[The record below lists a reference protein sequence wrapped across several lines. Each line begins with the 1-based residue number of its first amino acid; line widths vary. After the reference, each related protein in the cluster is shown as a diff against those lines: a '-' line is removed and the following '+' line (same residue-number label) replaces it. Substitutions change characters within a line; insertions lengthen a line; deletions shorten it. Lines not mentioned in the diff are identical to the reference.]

1 MATAPESI
9 PPQVSPRRSPRRHVW
24 RAALVLLV
32 VVALVIGGAAWYAS
46 TPQFEN
52 RVRAELISVLE
63 RATGG
68 RVELGAFHWRLMQLE
83 FEADNLTIH
92 GLEGPGQIPYAH
104 VDRAYVQV
112 KIISF
117 FRPKIGLNYLGVTR
131 PVFHLLVYSDGS
143 TNQPHPKVESTSNKP
158 VQDTIF
164 DLAVDRTEI
173 TEGVAL
179 IDEQAI
185 QQRAIPFDL
194 AANHVGVTVR
204 FVPAPAAA
212 TDPQVEERYAGTVHI
227 EDMTATRGNAAVH
240 SKFDA
245 SVNAGRNIVD
255 LQSLR
260 LQTGESTL
268 NGKGALRNFA
278 DPAWDM
284 QLQGAVDLR
293 EIEALSDIP
302 GLNRGQVALQLTGQG
317 NKATFSVD
325 GKADVKGA
333 TYHVATIHIADASA
347 AMQIHVTQDELALTG
362 IKARL
367 ASGGA
372 VDADLRIL
380 RWLQTAPSSAVP
392 KLPPATTRALRKA
405 SALEADRGKQQGTIR
420 AKIRGISLF
429 SIMSMV
435 APSHY
440 ADLGFDTAATGD
452 AGVDWTGSAMD
463 FTANAKVRLS
473 PTGRGRPG
481 WVPLSGSVDA
491 GYSNVSGLVSIRNL
505 LVNTPATEL
514 TVTGSLGAYPITR
527 SSSMQVQLATTN
539 LAEFDRTLTTLG
551 FAEQGKTGVKA
562 IPVALHGQAA
572 FQGVVTRS
580 ILDPDVQGHVS
591 ATNFDLLFNAP
602 VQSSASGSASSAAG
616 SAVAAP
622 SAETAVQPA
631 AAEAAR
637 SVHWDS
643 ADAQAEYSSSL
654 IAVQHGVLQ
663 HGKTTVHLSGDLR
676 AHQLSPRR
684 YAFDEESAIT
694 ANVGVQDAAVADLLV
709 MAGQNLPLSGTLNLQ
724 ANVDGD
730 LSHLSGGGHIAVSGG
745 AIYGEPYH
753 SLNADLRFAGKEVG
767 ATHLVFLQDGGE
779 LSGDGGYDISNK
791 SFHFNA
797 RGSGFDL
804 AHLQR
809 LKNSTHTVGGM
820 LVFDAQGS
828 GTIQSPSV
836 QATIHLTRLNFDN
849 KATGYLDVNAHTQ
862 GHTLLMTGNAHLS
875 NATLQAQGQVQL
887 NGDYQTQAQLTLI
900 GLDVDPILESLSVRG
915 VTVHSTIAGSVKVT
929 GPLKYPRRLSGDATL
944 AQFEVALG
952 GIPLK
957 SDGALHATLA
967 DGRLH
972 LDPLHITG
980 EDTNLRAQGS
990 AGLFDQD
997 RELDLHADGS
1007 VNMKLAQTMDTDLT
1021 SSGHVDFNVDADG
1034 TIMHPSLTGQV
1045 KFTNVAVALQDFPNG
1060 LSQMNGTLSFDQDR
1074 LDVKNLTAVSG
1085 GGKLQLGGFVTY
1097 QQGLYADLNATAKDV
1112 RIRYPQG
1119 ISSMADAKMRL
1130 QGTQA
1135 SLLLSGTVTVT
1146 RFVIGSD
1153 LDLASFSSSTGSVT
1167 LPPDPNAP
1175 SNHLRLDVH
1184 IVSAPQLDFQN
1195 SYAKL
1200 AGDVDLRVR
1209 GTLAQPSVLG
1219 HISVTEGS
1227 ATFAGTKYEL
1237 QHGDIYFTNPLRIDP
1252 VIDLSA
1258 TARVEDYDITIGL
1271 NGTPSKL
1278 SPTFRSEPPLSE
1290 QDIFALLALGRT
1302 QEEQQIYSNMQA
1314 QAGVNSTADT
1324 LLGGALNATV
1334 SSRIQKLFGGGSVK
1348 IDPTFVS
1355 GTGNSTARITVEQQV
1370 SKNATLT
1377 YATNVNSTAEQL
1389 IQAQVNLTETF
1400 SILAV
1405 RDESGV
1411 FSLLFKIRRRYR

>member
-9 PPQVSPRRSPRRHVW
+9 PPQASPRRSPWRHVW
-24 RAALVLLV
+24 RAALVLLAI
-32 VVALVIGGAAWYAS
+32 VALVIGGAAWYAS

-68 RVELGAFHWRLMQLE
+68 RVELGAFRWRLMHLE

-92 GLEGPGQIPYAH
+92 GLEGPGEIPYAH
-104 VDRAYVQV
+104 VDRADVQV

-117 FRPKIGLNYLGVTR
+117 FRPEIGLNYLGVKR
-131 PVFHLLVYSDGS
+131 PVFHLIVYSDGS
-143 TNQPHPKVESTSNKP
+143 TNQPHPKVASTSNKP
-158 VQDTIF
+158 VQDTLF

-173 TEGVAL
+173 AEGVAL
-179 IDEQAI
+179 IDEHAI

-204 FVPAPAAA
+204 FVPAPRAAN
-212 TDPQVEERYAGTVHI
+212 DPQAEERYAGTIHI
-227 EDMTATRGNAAVH
+227 EDMTATRGKAAPVH
-240 SKFDA
+240 SKLDA
-245 SVNAGRNIVD
+245 SVSAGRNVVD
-255 LQSLR
+255 LQSLQ

-268 NGKGALRNFA
+268 NGKGTLSSFA
-278 DPAWDM
+278 NPVWNM

-293 EIEALSDIP
+293 EVEALSDIP
-302 GLNRGQVALQLTGQG
+302 GLDRGQVALQLAGQG
-317 NKATFSVD
+317 NKSTFSVD

-333 TYHVATIHIADASA
+333 TYHIDTIHITDASA
-347 AMQIHVTQDELALTG
+347 ATQIHVTQDELALTG

-367 ASGGA
+367 AGGGA
-372 VDADLRIL
+372 IDADLRIL
-380 RWLQTAPSSAVP
+380 RWLETPPSNEVP
-392 KLPPATTRALRKA
+392 NLPPATTRALRKA
-405 SALEADRGKQQGTIR
+405 SELEANRGKQQGIIR

-440 ADLGFDTAATGD
+440 SDLGFDTVATGD
-452 AGVDWTGSAMD
+452 AGVDWTGSAMA

-473 PTGRGRPG
+473 PTGRGKPG

-505 LVNTPATEL
+505 VVNTPGTEL
-514 TVTGSLGAYPITR
+514 KVTGSLGVYPITR
-527 SSSMQVQLATTN
+527 ASNMEVELATTN

-551 FAEQGKTGVKA
+551 FAEAGKTGVKA
-562 IPVALHGQAA
+562 IPIALHGQAA

-580 ILDPDVQGHVS
+580 ILDPDVQGHLS
-591 ATNFDLLFNAP
+591 ASNFELLFNAP
-602 VQSSASGSASSAAG
+602 VQSAAAESAA
-616 SAVAAP
+616 AAAP
-622 SAETAVQPA
+622 SAETAGQATA
-631 AAEAAR
+631 AGAER

-643 ADAQAEYSSSL
+643 VEAQAEYSSSL

-663 HGKTTVHLSGDLR
+663 HGKTVVHLSGELR

-684 YAFDEESAIT
+684 YAFDDESAIT
-694 ANVGVQDAAVADLLV
+694 ANVGVQDAAVSDLLV
-709 MAGQNLPLSGTLNLQ
+709 MAGEDLPVSGTLNLQ

-730 LSHLSGGGHIAVSGG
+730 LNHLSGGGHIAVSGG

-767 ATHLVFLQDGGE
+767 ATHLVLLQDGGQ

-791 SFHFNA
+791 NFHFNA

-804 AHLQR
+804 AHLQS
-809 LKNSTHTVGGM
+809 LKNLKRPVAGM

-836 QATIHLTRLNFDN
+836 QANIHLTRLNFDN
-849 KATGYLDVNAHTQ
+849 KATGYLDINAHTQ
-862 GHTLLMTGNAHLS
+862 GRTLLVTASAHLS

-887 NGDYQTQAQLTLI
+887 NGDYQTQAQLTLT
-900 GLDVDPILESLSVRG
+900 GLDVDPILESFSVRG

-929 GPLKYPRRLSGDATL
+929 GPLKYPRRLGGDATL
-944 AQFEVALG
+944 GQFEVALG

-957 SDGALHATLA
+957 SDGAMHATLA

-997 RELDLHADGS
+997 RELDLHANGS
-1007 VNMKLAQTMDTDLT
+1007 VNMKLVQTLDTDLT
-1021 SSGHVDFNVDADG
+1021 SSGHVDFDVDADG
-1034 TIMHPSLTGQV
+1034 SITHPSLTGQV
-1045 KFTNVAVALQDFPNG
+1045 KFTNVNIALQDFPNG

-1074 LDVKNLTAVSG
+1074 LDVKDLTAVSG

-1153 LDLASFSSSTGSVT
+1153 LDLASFSSATGSVA
-1167 LPPDPNAP
+1167 LPPDPNSP
-1175 SNHLRLDVH
+1175 SNHLRLDIH

-1200 AGDVDLRVR
+1200 AGNVDLRVR

-1227 ATFAGTKYEL
+1227 ATFAGTTYEL

-1258 TARVEDYDITIGL
+1258 TAHVEDYDINIGL
-1271 NGTPSKL
+1271 SGTPSKL

-1314 QAGVNSTADT
+1314 SAGVNSTADT